1 MKKEQETTNSN
12 MDFSSASAIIGGLD
26 SFLEEGVSFNTSP
39 SKEKE
44 QETKEE
50 VTDIS
55 SLLSLEN
62 ETETE
67 VETDVEE
74 EVEKTTEKVDEV
86 KSEPKVTEKPKVTE
100 GTDYKSLIKSLVD
113 KKIFEGFD
121 TIETEDGEIPFE
133 DFDVD
138 SETFVEIVK
147 SKIEEVKEQASS
159 NTTKGLSDFTRHLLE
174 IEKNG
179 GNVSQALETYQN
191 YQDPLDSFD
200 LTDEIDQQ
208 KVIFMKY
215 HNVMG
220 MEKDVVIDLI
230 DGFISKGKLEDEAF
244 KAETEIRG
252 AINKQL
258 DEINKQAV
266 SEKEKKKEGL
276 KLYRKNL
283 GEKLNEFQLNE
294 NYKRKIL
301 DIATKEDEDG
311 SFQLDSLYYSQRN
324 DPEKAA
330 ALLLFLTDQEEY
342 KKQITN
348 EEVRNTKLDT
358 FKKLKLVNKG
368 SDNIKITSKDKTPIT
383 NKNVIA
389 IEEIFGS

>member
-55 SLLSLEN
+55 SLVSLEN
-62 ETETE
+62 ETKTE

>member
-44 QETKEE
+44 QEHKEE

-55 SLLSLEN
+55 SLVSLEN

-74 EVEKTTEKVDEV
+74 EVEKTTEEVDKV
-86 KSEPKVTEKPKVTE
+86 KPEPKVTEKPKVTE

-159 NTTKGLSDFTRHLLE
+159 NTTKGLSDFTKHLLE

-191 YQDPLDSFD
+191 FQDPLDSFD

-230 DGFISKGKLEDEAF
+230 DGFMSKGKLEDEAF

-258 DEINKQAV
+258 EEINQQAV

-301 DIATKEDEDG
+301 DIATKEDETG
-311 SFQLDSLYYSQRN
+311 AFQLDSLYYNQRN

-342 KKQITN
+342 KRQITN

-368 SDNIKITSKDKTPIT
+368 SDNIKITSKDKTPVT

>member
-55 SLLSLEN
+55 SLVSLEN

-74 EVEKTTEKVDEV
+74 EVEKTTEEVDKE
-86 KSEPKVTEKPKVTE
+86 KPEPKVVEKPKVTE

-159 NTTKGLSDFTRHLLE
+159 NTTKGLSDFTKHLLE

-191 YQDPLDSFD
+191 FQDPLDSFD

-220 MEKDVVIDLI
+220 MERDVVIDLI
-230 DGFISKGKLEDEAF
+230 DGFMSKGKLEDEAF

-258 DEINKQAV
+258 DEINRQAV

-301 DIATKEDEDG
+301 DIATKEDETG
-311 SFQLDSLYYSQRN
+311 AFQLDSLYYSQRN

-358 FKKLKLVNKG
+358 FKKLKLVTKG
-368 SDNIKITSKDKTPIT
+368 SDNIKITSKDKTPVT

>member
-26 SFLEEGVSFNTSP
+26 SFLEEGVSFNTNKSEE
-39 SKEKE
+39 KKEEKE
-44 QETKEE
+44 ET
-50 VTDIS
+50 TDIS
-55 SLLSLEN
+55 SLVSLEN

-67 VETDVEE
+67 VKTDVEE
-74 EVEKTTEKVDEV
+74 KIEETTEEVDKV
-86 KSEPKVTEKPKVTE
+86 KPEPKVTEKPKVTE

-147 SKIEEVKEQASS
+147 SKIEEVKEQAGS
-159 NTTKGLSDFTRHLLE
+159 NTTKGLSDFTKHLLE

-191 YQDPLDSFD
+191 FQDPLDSFD

-220 MEKDVVIDLI
+220 MERDVVIDLI
-230 DGFISKGKLEDEAF
+230 DGFMSKGKLEDEAF

-258 DEINKQAV
+258 DEINRQAV

-301 DIATKEDEDG
+301 DIATKEDETG
-311 SFQLDSLYYSQRN
+311 AFQLDSLYYNQRN

-342 KKQITN
+342 KRQITN

-368 SDNIKITSKDKTPIT
+368 SDNIKITSKDKTPVT